1 MADAMSTLS
10 PTGAETATKSA
21 GAAFNSDARFC
32 RTKIILGEDGV
43 ERLKNSRVAV
53 FGAGGVGSFVIEAL
67 ARAGVGY
74 LDIIDSDTVDISNI
88 NRQLFAL
95 TSTVGRYKTEVAVER
110 IHDINPDAKVT
121 IHTVFYT
128 PTTADSF
135 NFAEY
140 DFVADAIDTVTGKIS
155 LIMKATEAGTP
166 IISCMGAGNKLD
178 PSKFKVAD
186 IYSTSVCPL
195 ARVMRHELKKRGIKK
210 LDVVYSTE
218 LPAVKTVDAPGS
230 LSFVPSVAGLLMAGH
245 IIRKLAIPSTGR
257 HL

>member
-1 MADAMSTLS
+1 MDGKNDAMSTPS
-10 PTGAETATKSA
+10 PTGTETATKSD
-21 GAAFNSDARFC
+21 GAAFNSEARFC

-67 ARAGVGY
+67 ARAGVGH

-95 TSTVGRYKTEVAVER
+95 SSTVGRYKTEVAAER

-128 PTTADSF
+128 PETSDAF

-155 LIMKATEAGTP
+155 LIIKAAEACTP

-230 LSFVPSVAGLLMAGH
+230 LSFVPSTAGLLMAGH
-245 IIRKLAIPSTGR
+245 IIRKLTGR
-257 HL
+257 

>member
-1 MADAMSTLS
+1 MD
-10 PTGAETATKSA
+10 GK
-21 GAAFNSDARFC
+21 SDADTRFC
-32 RTKIILGEDGV
+32 RTKIILGNDGV

-67 ARAGVGY
+67 ARAGVGH
-74 LDIIDSDTVDISNI
+74 LDIIESDTVDISNI

-95 TSTVGRYKTEVAVER
+95 SSTVGRYKTEVAAER

-128 PTTADSF
+128 PETSDAF

-155 LIMKATEAGTP
+155 LIMKAAETCTP

-230 LSFVPSVAGLLMAGH
+230 LSFVPSTAGLLMAGH
-245 IIRKLAIPSTGR
+245 IIRKLTGR
-257 HL
+257 